1 MLSIVIDPG
10 HGGSRR
16 IGGSSPNNASGAK
29 GTLEKNLTLDIAL
42 RLKTLLRDAGFDAVL
57 TRDTDVNRGLATRAR
72 VARDRKAA
80 VFLSLHF
87 NGFDG
92 RAQGTETYIHATAG
106 NRSRDLAQL
115 VQASVRGATGLNDR
129 GVKRASFGVLNPSQ
143 HDRRTAACLVEISFL
158 DVPAEETRLRTAA
171 YRQEIANA
179 LLQAVRMFASASR
192 KSASVSGSA
201 PAHQPAD
208 GYELAVR

>member
-1 MLSIVIDPG
+1 MPTIVIDPG

-16 IGGSSPNNASGAK
+16 SGGSSPNNATGAR
-29 GTLEKNLTLDIAL
+29 GTLEKNLALDIAL
-42 RLKTLLRDAGFDAVL
+42 RLETLLRDAGFDAVL
-57 TRDTDVNRGLATRAR
+57 TRDTDVNRGLATRAH

-106 NRSRDLAQL
+106 PRSRELALL
-115 VQASVRGATGLNDR
+115 VQSAVRGTTGLTDR
-129 GVKRASFGVLNPSQ
+129 GVRRASFGVLNPSQ
-143 HDRRTAACLVEISFL
+143 HDRQTAACLVEISFL

-171 YRQEIANA
+171 YRQAIASA
-179 LLQAVRMFASASR
+179 LLDAIRRFTSANGER
-192 KSASVSGSA
+192 ATQGPA
-201 PAHQPAD
+201 PAHDPAD